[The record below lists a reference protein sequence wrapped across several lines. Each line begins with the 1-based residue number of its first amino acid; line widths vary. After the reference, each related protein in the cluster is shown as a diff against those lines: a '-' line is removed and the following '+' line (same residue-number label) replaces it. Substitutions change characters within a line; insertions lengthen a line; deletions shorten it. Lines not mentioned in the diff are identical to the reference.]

1 MKLTGNKSN
10 KRNFFQIQRNNV
22 TQEVIMENKSD
33 MKISG
38 SGSISSGVY
47 NDIKISGSG
56 GILGDVDCNDIKI
69 SGSASCKGEIKVN
82 NLKISGSSSFYK
94 DVEVKE
100 FLKIM

>member
-1 MKLTGNKSN
+1 
-10 KRNFFQIQRNNV
+10 
-22 TQEVIMENKSD
+22 MENKSD

-69 SGSASCKGEIKVN
+69 SGSASCKGR
-82 NLKISGSSSFYK
+82 LKLI
-94 DVEVKE
+94 
-100 FLKIM
+100 I

>member
-1 MKLTGNKSN
+1 
-10 KRNFFQIQRNNV
+10 
-22 TQEVIMENKSD
+22 MENKSD

-47 NDIKISGSG
+47 NDIKISGS
-56 GILGDVDCNDIKI
+56 
-69 SGSASCKGEIKVN
+69 ASCKGEIKAN
-82 NLKISGSSSFYK
+82 NLKVSGSSSFYK

>member
-1 MKLTGNKSN
+1 
-10 KRNFFQIQRNNV
+10 
-22 TQEVIMENKSD
+22 MENKSD

-82 NLKISGSSSFYK
+82 NLKVSGSSSFYK

-100 FLKIM
+100 FLKIMWTYWRRNYWAWKCKMWFSKRT